1 MAKKKKKKEPVEKIC
16 TFFLKTG
23 QSIQIKGFEKNSD
36 THLLFAENDGRVH
49 KVEKKVIAVEI
60 EHLEEIPV
68 HLVKLSTTQKNT
80 VRMILKSG
88 LNLNFD
94 GWKIKGVV
102 DQFLS
107 DKNDLIVLHE
117 DCTYISYGTLIVDPK
132 EEEARKQPELKVVKE
147 DGEKRTVN

>member
-1 MAKKKKKKEPVEKIC
+1 MAKRKKRKEPVEKIC

-36 THLLFAENDGRVH
+36 THLLFAEDDGRVH

-60 EHLEEIPV
+60 EHLAEIPE

-117 DCTYISYGTLIVDPK
+117 DCTYISYGTLIEK
-132 EEEARKQPELKVVKE
+132 EEDKKQLKLVEE
-147 DGEKRTVN
+147 DGKKRTLN

>member
-1 MAKKKKKKEPVEKIC
+1 MAKKKKRKEPVEKIC

-36 THLLFAENDGRVH
+36 THLLFAEGGGRVH

-60 EHLEEIPV
+60 EHLTEIPE
-68 HLVKLSTTQKNT
+68 HLKKYVKTPKNT

-94 GWKIKGVV
+94 GWKIKGKV

-107 DKNDLIVLHE
+107 DKNDLIILHE
-117 DCTYISYGTLIVDPK
+117 DTVYISYGTLIVDPK
-132 EEEARKQPELKVVKE
+132 KEQDKKQLKLVEE
-147 DGEKRTVN
+147 DGEKRTLN